1 MTHRVLLI
9 DDDFA
14 NLRLLSRVLEP
25 LDIALSL
32 AGNAG
37 PALSLLEN
45 GAEGYALILL
55 ERALP
60 GSDGLAFLRTIK
72 QDPRFAHIPVIMQT
86 ACAAPEQVTQ
96 GLEAGA
102 AYYLAKPIQP
112 DLLVALV
119 RSALSE
125 WSDRRS
131 LKPRERTPSRLLG
144 TLQEAEFEFRTLA
157 EARDLALEL
166 SRLCPEPERVALGL
180 TELMVNAIEH
190 GNLEISY
197 DEKSTLCRA
206 NAWQLEVERR
216 LELPEY
222 RHRIAHIH
230 VSRCPESLQF
240 IVRDEGPGFS
250 WRTFLGPDPERAFAP
265 NGRGIALARELAFSK
280 LDYLDPGNVVVAK
293 VATGEL
299 E

>member
-1 MTHRVLLI
+1 
-9 DDDFA
+9 
-14 NLRLLSRVLEP
+14 
-25 LDIALSL
+25 
-32 AGNAG
+32 
-37 PALSLLEN
+37 
-45 GAEGYALILL
+45 
-55 ERALP
+55 
-60 GSDGLAFLRTIK
+60 
-72 QDPRFAHIPVIMQT
+72 MQT
-86 ACAAPEQVTQ
+86 ASPAPEQVTE

-125 WSDRRS
+125 WTDRRS
-131 LKPRERTPSRLLG
+131 LQPREHVPSRLLS
-144 TLQEAEFEFRTLA
+144 TLQEAEFEFRTLS
-157 EARDLALEL
+157 EARDLAIEL

-197 DEKSTLCRA
+197 NEKSSLCRA
-206 NAWQLEVERR
+206 NVWQFEVERR
-216 LELPEY
+216 LGLPEY
-222 RHRIAHIH
+222 RTRIAHVH
-230 VSRCPESLQF
+230 VSRCGEVLQF

-250 WRTFLGPDPERAFAP
+250 WRQFLRPDPERAFAP

-293 VATGEL
+293 VATGDIG
-299 E
+299 